1 MNSIFPSSSLLGI
14 RFEDLDQTAALAAI
28 GGRAADAAFAY
39 VVTINADHFVRLD
52 TADDALRADYAAA
65 WLSLC
70 DSRVLRKL
78 AGLRGY
84 DLSVVTGSDLTA
96 AVFEQL
102 ITPHTPI
109 TIIGSDDATIAALR
123 MRYPGLLLHHH
134 NPPMGFIHQPEA
146 VAAAVEFV
154 CTHPAR
160 FVFLCVGSPQQELL
174 ASRIAATGRARG
186 VGLCVGASITFLAG
200 TKQRAP
206 LWMQRAHIEW
216 LHRLLQEPGR
226 MWRRYLLGALPLLSL
241 IRRMPP
247 ASSARS

>member
-1 MNSIFPSSSLLGI
+1 MTSTFRATSLLGI
-14 RFEDLDQTAALAAI
+14 RFDQLDPTAALATIEA
-28 GGRAADAAFAY
+28 RPSDAAFAY
-39 VVTINADHFVRLD
+39 VVTINADHFVRLAD
-52 TADDALRADYAAA
+52 ADDALRADYAAA

-78 AGLRGY
+78 ASLRGY

-96 AVFEQL
+96 AVFAQL
-102 ITPHTPI
+102 ITPQTPI
-109 TIIGSDDATIAALR
+109 TIIGSDDATIAALLV
-123 MRYPGLLLHHH
+123 RYPGLRLHHH

-146 VAAAVEFV
+146 VTAAVEFV
-154 CTHPAR
+154 CDHPAR

-174 ASRIAATGRARG
+174 AARIAATGRARG

-216 LHRLLQEPGR
+216 LHRLVQEPGR
-226 MWRRYLLGALPLLSL
+226 MWRRYLLGAWPLLSL
-241 IRRMPP
+241 IRRLPP
-247 ASSARS
+247 ASSTRS